1 MSLSNPIITD
11 YMTHQDKNS
20 RVSTNH
26 SHDAECG
33 CEDKLR
39 LLPLRYYP
47 DLLLKQKCDPV
58 SEVTPEITKLAKNMI
73 YTMMVEKGVGL
84 AGPQVGRPLRIFV
97 VDISWIRDVEN
108 ADPHIF
114 INPEVEPFN
123 EQAEGLSGEVDH
135 TKATPKITS
144 NEGCLSFPGG
154 YGKVER
160 YESIR
165 VKYLDMNGIPATMT
179 ATGFL
184 ARAIQH
190 ENDHLNGITI
200 QQNIPA
206 FDLREV
212 SNNIK
217 MKLRERSREQKPA
230 HKKPKNHRRS

>member
-1 MSLSNPIITD
+1 MQNPIVFDFLKSQNPIGATP
-11 YMTHQDKNS
+11 
-20 RVSTNH
+20 VH
-26 SHDAECG
+26 SHAADCG
-33 CEDKLR
+33 CEEKLT

-47 DLLLKQKCDPV
+47 DSVLKQKCEPIP
-58 SEVTPEITKLAKNMI
+58 EVTSEITKLAKDMI
-73 YTMMVEKGVGL
+73 YTMMVERGVGL
-84 AGPQVGRPLRIFV
+84 AGPQVGKLLRIFV
-97 VDISWIRDVEN
+97 VDISWIRDVKN
-108 ADPHIF
+108 ADPHIL
-114 INPEVEPFN
+114 INPEIEPFN
-123 EQAEGLSGEVDH
+123 EQAASLGAEVEHD
-135 TKATPKITS
+135 KVTPKITS

-165 VKYLDMNGIPATMT
+165 VTYLDMDGNHSTMT

-200 QQNIPA
+200 QQSIPA

-217 MKLRERSREQKPA
+217 MKLRERIREQKPA
-230 HKKPKNHRRS
+230 HKKPKPKNHRRS